1 MIKLNKSRSRRRR
14 KQKEAQRKKIN
25 NNKTNNQKINNKK
38 IIVIFAI
45 IIVIAIL
52 AYLLKSDTYNIKQV
66 EIEGNVEITKEE
78 AISLSDIKVGQ
89 NIFLTSE
96 LVTKVKMKENGY
108 IEDVKL
114 KKVYP
119 NKIEIQLT
127 ERKKDYQILTET
139 GSYIYIDEQ
148 GHILQTS
155 TTKADLKTITGMSI
169 SEEQAK
175 QLKRLEQ
182 NDLDKMEKILH
193 IKAENEKIGIEQN
206 IVQIDVENEYV
217 LHYKDD
223 SIIINLGDAEDLSE
237 KMFYVKAILKEEKDN
252 SGTVYVNGNI
262 NEGFAP
268 YFSAK

>member
-96 LVTKVKMKENGY
+96 LVTKLKMKENVY
-108 IEDVKL
+108 I
-114 KKVYP
+114 
-119 NKIEIQLT
+119 
-127 ERKKDYQILTET
+127 
-139 GSYIYIDEQ
+139 
-148 GHILQTS
+148 
-155 TTKADLKTITGMSI
+155 
-169 SEEQAK
+169 
-175 QLKRLEQ
+175 
-182 NDLDKMEKILH
+182 
-193 IKAENEKIGIEQN
+193 
-206 IVQIDVENEYV
+206 
-217 LHYKDD
+217 
-223 SIIINLGDAEDLSE
+223 
-237 KMFYVKAILKEEKDN
+237 
-252 SGTVYVNGNI
+252 
-262 NEGFAP
+262 
-268 YFSAK
+268 